1 MGYTSVYRVQLD
13 TEKTAH
19 IATREQL
26 HEALQT
32 AQYLKM
38 KVESLRNVIADLTL
52 GTELKIPLD
61 GYCEELEDIEARSV
75 ATLGTKIAVSDDVLM
90 LECRVLAY
98 AADPAMLA
106 EIKPTKKAP
115 RKKQQS
121 CNKRRKVKHTPSDA
135 TADLMASFSVHENLT
150 VNPADLQIS
159 YPSPPPEIEFIDPL
173 ILERNVGLAKEVLGE
188 ELMACPV
195 AIRILQKAE
204 ELTREQMER
213 MKWILEGDV
222 EARERLEVFA
232 EGLFG
237 AVC

>member
-19 IATREQL
+19 IATRVQL

-52 GTELKIPLD
+52 GTELNIPLD
-61 GYCEELEDIEARSV
+61 GYCEELEEIEA
-75 ATLGTKIAVSDDVLM
+75 K
-90 LECRVLAY
+90 VLAY
-98 AADPAMLA
+98 ASDPALLA
-106 EIKPTKKAP
+106 KILPTKKAP
-115 RKKQQS
+115 RKKQQPS
-121 CNKRRKVKHTPSDA
+121 NKRRKVKHTPSDA
-135 TADLMASFSVHENLT
+135 TADLMSSFSAHENLT
-150 VNPADLQIS
+150 VNPADLCIT
-159 YPSPPPEIEFIDPL
+159 YPTPPPQEIEFIDPA
-173 ILERNVGLAKEVLGE
+173 ILERNAGLAKEVLGE

-195 AIRILQKAE
+195 AVRILQKAE

-213 MKWILEGDV
+213 MKWIFDGDV
-222 EARERLEVFA
+222 EARERVEVFA

-237 AVC
+237 GCC

>member
-19 IATREQL
+19 VATREQL
-26 HEALQT
+26 HKALQT

-61 GYCEELEDIEARSV
+61 GYCEELEDIEAR
-75 ATLGTKIAVSDDVLM
+75 
-90 LECRVLAY
+90 VLAY
-98 AADPAMLA
+98 AADPALLA
-106 EIKPTKKAP
+106 EILPTRKTP

-121 CNKRRKVKHTPSDA
+121 SNKRRKVKHTPSST
-135 TADLMASFSVHENLT
+135 TADLLSSFATHENLT
-150 VNPADLQIS
+150 VNPADLQICH
-159 YPSPPPEIEFIDPL
+159 PTPPPEIEFIDPL
-173 ILERNVGLAKEVLGE
+173 ILERNAGLAKEVLGE

-195 AIRILQKAE
+195 AVRILQKAE

-213 MKWILEGDV
+213 MKWILDGDV
-222 EARERLEVFA
+222 EARDRVEVFA

-237 AVC
+237 GMC

>member
-1 MGYTSVYRVQLD
+1 MGYTSIYRVQLD

-19 IATREQL
+19 TATREQL

-52 GTELKIPLD
+52 GTELKIPLE
-61 GYCEELEDIEARSV
+61 GYCEELEEIEA
-75 ATLGTKIAVSDDVLM
+75 
-90 LECRVLAY
+90 RVLAY

-115 RKKQQS
+115 RKRQQLS
-121 CNKRRKVKHTPSDA
+121 NKRRKVKHTSSDA
-135 TADLMASFSVHENLT
+135 TADLMSSFSAHGSLT
-150 VNPADLQIS
+150 VNPADLQICH
-159 YPSPPPEIEFIDPL
+159 PTPPPEIEFIDPA
-173 ILERNVGLAKEVLGE
+173 ILERNAGLAKEVLGE

-213 MKWILEGDV
+213 MKWILEGDG
-222 EARERLEVFA
+222 EARERVEVFA

-237 AVC
+237 GV

>member
-38 KVESLRNVIADLTL
+38 KVESLRNVIAELTL

-61 GYCEELEDIEARSV
+61 GYCEELEEV
-75 ATLGTKIAVSDDVLM
+75 EG
-90 LECRVLAY
+90 RVLAY
-98 AADPAMLA
+98 AADPALLA
-106 EIKPTKKAP
+106 KIQPTKKAP

-121 CNKRRKVKHTPSDA
+121 SNKRRKLKHTPSDA
-135 TADLMASFSVHENLT
+135 TADLMSSFSAHENLT
-150 VNPADLQIS
+150 VNPADLCIT
-159 YPSPPPEIEFIDPL
+159 YPTPPPQEIEFIDPL
-173 ILERNVGLAKEVLGE
+173 ILERNAGLAKEVLGE

-195 AIRILQKAE
+195 AVRILQKAE

-213 MKWILEGDV
+213 MKWILDGDV
-222 EARERLEVFA
+222 EARERVEVFA
-232 EGLFG
+232 EGLFRG
-237 AVC
+237 VC

>member
-38 KVESLRNVIADLTL
+38 KVESLRNFIADLTL

-61 GYCEELEDIEARSV
+61 GYCEELEEIEA
-75 ATLGTKIAVSDDVLM
+75 
-90 LECRVLAY
+90 RVLAY

-106 EIKPTKKAP
+106 EIRPTKKAP
-115 RKKQQS
+115 RKKQQAS
-121 CNKRRKVKHTPSDA
+121 NKRRKVKHTPSDA
-135 TADLMASFSVHENLT
+135 TADLMASFSAHESLT
-150 VNPADLQIS
+150 VNPADLCIT
-159 YPSPPPEIEFIDPL
+159 YPTPPPEVEFIDPL
-173 ILERNVGLAKEVLGE
+173 ILERNAGLAKEVLGE

-195 AIRILQKAE
+195 AVRILQKAE

-213 MKWILEGDV
+213 MKWILEGDG
-222 EARERLEVFA
+222 EARERVEVFA

-237 AVC
+237 FRGC